1 MVPAAPLPHVQKMAR
16 SRSAVIAPVAAA
28 CLGLVSLRCGVAFVA
43 APGAALR
50 GSTSASGGA
59 LHPAAVSG
67 ALLLTAT
74 PAHAGGMFDF
84 GLTLP
89 FVVITFL
96 AMMFTLNTL
105 WYGPVLAEQ
114 DDRNKKL
121 LQTLSEATDTLA
133 KADEIQAEYTTQIR
147 EARENAAK
155 AVGDFRKKADARI
168 QAKVDAIKKE
178 GEAKV
183 AKASFEIDADCEKR
197 LKEASSKVA
206 AESDALVKDTLRE
219 LQLA

>member
-1 MVPAAPLPHVQKMAR
+1 MAR
-16 SRSAVIAPVAAA
+16 SRSTVIAPVAAA
-28 CLGLVSLRCGVAFVA
+28 CLGLVALRCGVAFVA
-43 APGAALR
+43 APGSALR
-50 GSTSASGGA
+50 GSAVAADVGA
-59 LHPAAVSG
+59 PHPAAVAGSV
-67 ALLLTAT
+67 LLTAT

-206 AESDALVKDTLRE
+206 SESDALVKETLRE

>member
-1 MVPAAPLPHVQKMAR
+1 
-16 SRSAVIAPVAAA
+16 
-28 CLGLVSLRCGVAFVA
+28 
-43 APGAALR
+43 
-50 GSTSASGGA
+50 
-59 LHPAAVSG
+59 
-67 ALLLTAT
+67 
-74 PAHAGGMFDF
+74 
-84 GLTLP
+84 
-89 FVVITFL
+89 
-96 AMMFTLNTL
+96 MMFTLNTL
-105 WYGPVLAEQ
+105 WYGPVLSEQ

-147 EARENAAK
+147 EAREKAAK
-155 AVGDFRKKADARI
+155 TVGDFRKKADARI

-206 AESDALVKDTLRE
+206 
-219 LQLA
+219 